1 MNKQDIKIGVI
12 GLGYVGL
19 PVLSLFSQK
28 YDCWGIDND
37 ILRVEALKSGTDTRK
52 CQSNEELSQALRL
65 SYITSDWSDLG
76 QCNVYII
83 AVPTPVDKENLPDI
97 THLEEVCKAVG
108 NILSRNNIVIFEST
122 VYPGTTDEICIPILE
137 KTSGLVVNKDFSVA
151 YSPERINVGDKIH
164 QLDNVPKI
172 VSASNQQALELVAD
186 LYGSVINAEVVRASN
201 IKVAEAAKMYENV
214 QRDVLIALANQ
225 YSDYCREEG
234 IDIQEVTDCA
244 ATKWNFSNVRPG
256 LVGGHCIGVDA
267 YYLLKRSTQ
276 KKVDLPL
283 VITARS
289 INENKALQV
298 SNRITAYAQSIR
310 IDTKKIK
317 ILILGFSYKANT
329 PDIRNTMIA
338 TIVKSLYGTFEIV
351 DCFDPLV
358 DNYEVELRYGIHM
371 LNPDQLQ
378 LDKYDIIVKAVN
390 HDVFDNFIG
399 ALPIMV
405 DLNVFL

>member
-37 ILRVEALKSGTDTRK
+37 VLRVEALKSGTDTRK

-225 YSDYCREEG
+225 YSD
-234 IDIQEVTDCA
+234 IQEVTDCA

>member
-37 ILRVEALKSGTDTRK
+37 VLRVEALKSGTDTRK

-97 THLEEVCKAVG
+97 THLEEACKAVG
-108 NILSRNNIVIFEST
+108 NILSRENIVIFEST
-122 VYPGTTDEICIPILE
+122 VYPGTTDEI
-137 KTSGLVVNKDFSVA
+137 

>member
-37 ILRVEALKSGTDTRK
+37 VLRVEALKSGTDTRK

-97 THLEEVCKAVG
+97 THLEEACKAVG
-108 NILSRNNIVIFEST
+108 NILSRENIVIFEST

-310 IDTKKIK
+310 KKKKKIK

>member
-37 ILRVEALKSGTDTRK
+37 VLRVEALKSGTDTRK

-225 YSDYCREEG
+225 YSDYCHEEG
-234 IDIQEVTDCA
+234 IDILEVTDCA
-244 ATKWNFSNVRPG
+244 ATKWNFSNVKPG

-267 YYLLKRSTQ
+267 YYLLQRSFEKGCNQ
-276 KKVDLPL
+276 SL
-283 VITARS
+283 VNTARS
-289 INENKALQV
+289 INEDKVCQVTDRIVKLASSSNKEVCIQKV
-298 SNRITAYAQSIR
+298 
-310 IDTKKIK
+310 
-317 ILILGFSYKANT
+317 LILGFSYKPNT
-329 PDIRNTMIA
+329 CDIRNTKIA
-338 TIVKSLYGTFEIV
+338 DLLINLKQTFGSV
-351 DCFDPLV
+351 DCYDPLV
-358 DNYEVELRYGIHM
+358 DYIMVEKEYSI
-371 LNPDQLQ
+371 QLIDSDS
-378 LDKYDIIVKAVN
+378 LDINQYDITILAVN
-390 HDVFDNFIG
+390 HDCFKDFNSKGLIN
-399 ALPIMV
+399 IT
-405 DLNVFL
+405 DLL

>member
-37 ILRVEALKSGTDTRK
+37 VLRVEALKSGTDTRK

-225 YSDYCREEG
+225 YSDYCHEEG
-234 IDIQEVTDCA
+234 IDILEVTDCA
-244 ATKWNFSNVRPG
+244 ATKWNFSNVKPG

-267 YYLLKRSTQ
+267 YYLLQRSFEKGCNQ
-276 KKVDLPL
+276 SL
-283 VITARS
+283 VNTARS
-289 INENKALQV
+289 INEDKVCQV
-298 SNRITAYAQSIR
+298 TDR
-310 IDTKKIK
+310 
-317 ILILGFSYKANT
+317 
-329 PDIRNTMIA
+329 
-338 TIVKSLYGTFEIV
+338 IVKLASSI
-351 DCFDPLV
+351 
-358 DNYEVELRYGIHM
+358 
-371 LNPDQLQ
+371 
-378 LDKYDIIVKAVN
+378 
-390 HDVFDNFIG
+390 NF
-399 ALPIMV
+399 
-405 DLNVFL
+405 

>member
-37 ILRVEALKSGTDTRK
+37 VLRVEALKSGTDTRK

-225 YSDYCREEG
+225 YSE
-234 IDIQEVTDCA
+234 EVTDCA